1 MTAKPLIRIVDDD
14 EALTASSAMLLE
26 AMGWDV
32 AVWHSGGAFLDEAN
46 LMRPG
51 CLVLDVHMPGLTGL
65 DVQAEL
71 ERRGSNLPIIF
82 LSAHGSIQIAVH
94 VMRHGAVD
102 FLEKPVEPMT
112 LVQRVAQCVTASL
125 SAKADDAAAD
135 EVRRRFDRLTPRER
149 EVIDGVLKNAPNKI
163 IARTL
168 GIELSTVKMHRANA
182 FAKLI
187 RPGNSSR
194 WRTRPASFR
203 PRRLRPK
210 VPIRRHSERP
220 LRSFPMLRRTLLS
233 SLLQTALLGAAG
245 GFGFAPSKAAAR
257 NNARPAPVEEGE
269 ADLVIVGSGAA
280 GLSAGLAALE
290 AGVRKVV
297 ILEKAAIAGGH
308 TMLASGSVSAVFG
321 ADVDKLIDA
330 MLTAGAGENNPALVE
345 TLARQS
351 GAAFEWLAEHGVNWM
366 KTPYRAVGSPGAWSY
381 STGSAQAGYDYV
393 QCLNRAYHR
402 LGGRIL
408 YRTSA
413 SSLLFAAAESMDGQA
428 RSAVAGIFA
437 ERPQGPMLLIR
448 TPAVIIAAGGFT
460 ANRAMIAAFRPDIDP
475 QTPTTANPRG
485 ELLDG
490 STGDGILMAQAAGAK
505 LADMS
510 AVEVVPFTGGR
521 LTDFVGGD
529 VWLNAEGRRFVSEGE
544 TFDVIRSAVEA
555 QPEGRLWVVS
565 DVKSNKGATLPVK
578 LMSGTVASAESLE
591 ALAKALQV
599 PFTTLRASID
609 RWNQS
614 VKSGWDQDFNRPMP
628 AQAQTI
634 DTPPFYYG
642 EERFSIHYTSGGIAI
657 SPKAQVL
664 DRDDHPIPGLYAAGE
679 TTGGVHGRT
688 RLGGCALTD
697 CFVFGR
703 IAGTQAALRSQKN
716 LRPR

>member
-1 MTAKPLIRIVDDD
+1 
-14 EALTASSAMLLE
+14 
-26 AMGWDV
+26 
-32 AVWHSGGAFLDEAN
+32 
-46 LMRPG
+46 
-51 CLVLDVHMPGLTGL
+51 
-65 DVQAEL
+65 
-71 ERRGSNLPIIF
+71 
-82 LSAHGSIQIAVH
+82 
-94 VMRHGAVD
+94 
-102 FLEKPVEPMT
+102 
-112 LVQRVAQCVTASL
+112 
-125 SAKADDAAAD
+125 
-135 EVRRRFDRLTPRER
+135 
-149 EVIDGVLKNAPNKI
+149 
-163 IARTL
+163 
-168 GIELSTVKMHRANA
+168 
-182 FAKLI
+182 
-187 RPGNSSR
+187 
-194 WRTRPASFR
+194 
-203 PRRLRPK
+203 
-210 VPIRRHSERP
+210 
-220 LRSFPMLRRTLLS
+220 MLRRTLLS

-245 GFGFAPSKAAAR
+245 GIGFAPGKAAAR
-257 NNARPAPVEEGE
+257 NNARSAPVEECE

-413 SSLLFAAAESMDGQA
+413 SSLLFAAAESLDGHA

-437 ERPQGPMLLIR
+437 ERPEGPMLLIR

-505 LADMS
+505 LVDMS

-614 VKSGWDQDFNRPMP
+614 VKSGWDQDFNRRCPRRRRRSTRRP
-628 AQAQTI
+628 FITAKNAFPFI
-634 DTPPFYYG
+634 TP
-642 EERFSIHYTSGGIAI
+642 R
-657 SPKAQVL
+657 
-664 DRDDHPIPGLYAAGE
+664 
-679 TTGGVHGRT
+679 
-688 RLGGCALTD
+688 
-697 CFVFGR
+697 
-703 IAGTQAALRSQKN
+703 AALPSAPKHRCLTAMIIPFPVSMLPGKQ
-716 LRPR
+716 RAGFTAAPVWAAAP

>member
-1 MTAKPLIRIVDDD
+1 
-14 EALTASSAMLLE
+14 
-26 AMGWDV
+26 
-32 AVWHSGGAFLDEAN
+32 
-46 LMRPG
+46 
-51 CLVLDVHMPGLTGL
+51 
-65 DVQAEL
+65 
-71 ERRGSNLPIIF
+71 
-82 LSAHGSIQIAVH
+82 
-94 VMRHGAVD
+94 
-102 FLEKPVEPMT
+102 
-112 LVQRVAQCVTASL
+112 
-125 SAKADDAAAD
+125 
-135 EVRRRFDRLTPRER
+135 
-149 EVIDGVLKNAPNKI
+149 
-163 IARTL
+163 
-168 GIELSTVKMHRANA
+168 
-182 FAKLI
+182 
-187 RPGNSSR
+187 
-194 WRTRPASFR
+194 
-203 PRRLRPK
+203 
-210 VPIRRHSERP
+210 
-220 LRSFPMLRRTLLS
+220 MLRRTLLS

-245 GFGFAPSKAAAR
+245 GIGFAPGKAAAR
-257 NNARPAPVEEGE
+257 NNARPAPVEECE

-351 GAAFEWLAEHGVNWM
+351 GAAFKWLAEHGVNWM

-413 SSLLFAAAESMDGQA
+413 SSLLFAAAESMDGHA

-437 ERPQGPMLLIR
+437 ERPEGPMLLIR

-505 LADMS
+505 LVDMS

-544 TFDVIRSAVEA
+544 TFDVIRAAVEA

-578 LMSGTVASAESLE
+578 LMSARWRARNRWKPLP
-591 ALAKALQV
+591 KRCRC
-599 PFTTLRASID
+599 PLRP
-609 RWNQS
+609 S
-614 VKSGWDQDFNRPMP
+614 VLP
-628 AQAQTI
+628 
-634 DTPPFYYG
+634 
-642 EERFSIHYTSGGIAI
+642 
-657 SPKAQVL
+657 
-664 DRDDHPIPGLYAAGE
+664 
-679 TTGGVHGRT
+679 
-688 RLGGCALTD
+688 LT
-697 CFVFGR
+697 
-703 IAGTQAALRSQKN
+703 AGTSPSRAGGTKTLTARCPRRRRRSTRRPFITAKNAFPFITPRAALPSAPKRRCLTAMITPFPVFMLPGKQQAGFTAA
-716 LRPR
+716 PVWAAAP

>member
-1 MTAKPLIRIVDDD
+1 
-14 EALTASSAMLLE
+14 
-26 AMGWDV
+26 
-32 AVWHSGGAFLDEAN
+32 
-46 LMRPG
+46 
-51 CLVLDVHMPGLTGL
+51 
-65 DVQAEL
+65 
-71 ERRGSNLPIIF
+71 
-82 LSAHGSIQIAVH
+82 
-94 VMRHGAVD
+94 
-102 FLEKPVEPMT
+102 
-112 LVQRVAQCVTASL
+112 
-125 SAKADDAAAD
+125 
-135 EVRRRFDRLTPRER
+135 
-149 EVIDGVLKNAPNKI
+149 
-163 IARTL
+163 
-168 GIELSTVKMHRANA
+168 
-182 FAKLI
+182 
-187 RPGNSSR
+187 
-194 WRTRPASFR
+194 
-203 PRRLRPK
+203 
-210 VPIRRHSERP
+210 
-220 LRSFPMLRRTLLS
+220 MLRRTLLS

-245 GFGFAPSKAAAR
+245 GIGFAPGKAAAR
-257 NNARPAPVEEGE
+257 NNARSAPVEECE

-413 SSLLFAAAESMDGQA
+413 SSLLFAAAESLDGHA

-437 ERPQGPMLLIR
+437 ERPEGPMLLIR

-505 LADMS
+505 LVDMS

-578 LMSGTVASAESLE
+578 LMSGTVR
-591 ALAKALQV
+591 ALNRWKPL
-599 PFTTLRASID
+599 PKRCRCPLRP
-609 RWNQS
+609 
-614 VKSGWDQDFNRPMP
+614 SGLPLT
-628 AQAQTI
+628 A
-634 DTPPFYYG
+634 G
-642 EERFSIHYTSGGIAI
+642 TSP
-657 SPKAQVL
+657 S
-664 DRDDHPIPGLYAAGE
+664 RAAG
-679 TTGGVHGRT
+679 TKTLTARCPRRRRRST
-688 RLGGCALTD
+688 RRPFITAKNAFPFITP
-697 CFVFGR
+697 R
-703 IAGTQAALRSQKN
+703 AALPSAPKHRCLTAMIIPFPVSMLPGKQ
-716 LRPR
+716 RAGFTAAPVWAAAP

>member
-1 MTAKPLIRIVDDD
+1 
-14 EALTASSAMLLE
+14 
-26 AMGWDV
+26 
-32 AVWHSGGAFLDEAN
+32 
-46 LMRPG
+46 
-51 CLVLDVHMPGLTGL
+51 
-65 DVQAEL
+65 
-71 ERRGSNLPIIF
+71 
-82 LSAHGSIQIAVH
+82 
-94 VMRHGAVD
+94 
-102 FLEKPVEPMT
+102 
-112 LVQRVAQCVTASL
+112 
-125 SAKADDAAAD
+125 
-135 EVRRRFDRLTPRER
+135 
-149 EVIDGVLKNAPNKI
+149 
-163 IARTL
+163 
-168 GIELSTVKMHRANA
+168 
-182 FAKLI
+182 
-187 RPGNSSR
+187 
-194 WRTRPASFR
+194 
-203 PRRLRPK
+203 
-210 VPIRRHSERP
+210 
-220 LRSFPMLRRTLLS
+220 MLRRTLLS

-245 GFGFAPSKAAAR
+245 GFGFAPGEAAAR
-257 NNARPAPVEEGE
+257 HDARPAPVEEDE

-280 GLSAGLAALE
+280 GLSADLAALE

-308 TMLASGSVSAVFG
+308 TILASGSVTAVFG

-330 MLTAGAGENNPALVE
+330 MLKAGAGENNPALVE

-351 GAAFEWLAEHGVNWM
+351 GAAFQWLAEHGVNWV

-413 SSLLFAAAESMDGQA
+413 SSLLFAPAESADGQA

-437 ERPQGPMLLIR
+437 ERPAGPMLLIR

-544 TFDVIRSAVEA
+544 TFVVIRSAVEA

-599 PFTTLRASID
+599 PFATLRASID

-634 DTPPFYYG
+634 DTPPFITAKNAFPFITP
-642 EERFSIHYTSGGIAI
+642 R
-657 SPKAQVL
+657 
-664 DRDDHPIPGLYAAGE
+664 
-679 TTGGVHGRT
+679 
-688 RLGGCALTD
+688 
-697 CFVFGR
+697 
-703 IAGTQAALRSQKN
+703 AALPSVLKRRCLTAMITPFPVFMLPGKQQAGFSAA
-716 LRPR
+716 PVWAAVP

>member
-1 MTAKPLIRIVDDD
+1 
-14 EALTASSAMLLE
+14 
-26 AMGWDV
+26 
-32 AVWHSGGAFLDEAN
+32 
-46 LMRPG
+46 
-51 CLVLDVHMPGLTGL
+51 
-65 DVQAEL
+65 
-71 ERRGSNLPIIF
+71 
-82 LSAHGSIQIAVH
+82 
-94 VMRHGAVD
+94 
-102 FLEKPVEPMT
+102 
-112 LVQRVAQCVTASL
+112 
-125 SAKADDAAAD
+125 
-135 EVRRRFDRLTPRER
+135 
-149 EVIDGVLKNAPNKI
+149 
-163 IARTL
+163 
-168 GIELSTVKMHRANA
+168 
-182 FAKLI
+182 
-187 RPGNSSR
+187 
-194 WRTRPASFR
+194 
-203 PRRLRPK
+203 
-210 VPIRRHSERP
+210 
-220 LRSFPMLRRTLLS
+220 MLRRTLLS

-245 GFGFAPSKAAAR
+245 GIGSAPGKAAAR
-257 NNARPAPVEEGE
+257 NNARSAPVEECE

-366 KTPYRAVGSPGAWSY
+366 TPYRAVGSPGAWSY

-413 SSLLFAAAESMDGQA
+413 SSLLFAAAESLDGHA

-437 ERPQGPMLLIR
+437 ERPEGPMLLIR

-505 LADMS
+505 LVDMS

-703 IAGTQAALRSQKN
+703 IAGKEAALRSHKS

>member
-1 MTAKPLIRIVDDD
+1 
-14 EALTASSAMLLE
+14 
-26 AMGWDV
+26 
-32 AVWHSGGAFLDEAN
+32 
-46 LMRPG
+46 
-51 CLVLDVHMPGLTGL
+51 
-65 DVQAEL
+65 
-71 ERRGSNLPIIF
+71 
-82 LSAHGSIQIAVH
+82 
-94 VMRHGAVD
+94 
-102 FLEKPVEPMT
+102 
-112 LVQRVAQCVTASL
+112 
-125 SAKADDAAAD
+125 
-135 EVRRRFDRLTPRER
+135 
-149 EVIDGVLKNAPNKI
+149 
-163 IARTL
+163 
-168 GIELSTVKMHRANA
+168 
-182 FAKLI
+182 
-187 RPGNSSR
+187 
-194 WRTRPASFR
+194 
-203 PRRLRPK
+203 
-210 VPIRRHSERP
+210 
-220 LRSFPMLRRTLLS
+220 MLRRTLLS

-245 GFGFAPSKAAAR
+245 GIGFAPGKAAAR
-257 NNARPAPVEEGE
+257 NNARPAPVEESE

-290 AGVRKVV
+290 AGVSKVV

-366 KTPYRAVGSPGAWSY
+366 KTPYRAVGSPCAWSY

-413 SSLLFAAAESMDGQA
+413 SSLLFAAAESMDGHA

-437 ERPQGPMLLIR
+437 ERPEGPMLLIR

-490 STGDGILMAQAAGAK
+490 STGDGILMAQAA
-505 LADMS
+505 
-510 AVEVVPFTGGR
+510 
-521 LTDFVGGD
+521 
-529 VWLNAEGRRFVSEGE
+529 GRRFVSEGE

-599 PFTTLRASID
+599 PFTTLSASID

-703 IAGTQAALRSQKN
+703 IAGTQAALRSQKS

>member
-1 MTAKPLIRIVDDD
+1 
-14 EALTASSAMLLE
+14 
-26 AMGWDV
+26 
-32 AVWHSGGAFLDEAN
+32 
-46 LMRPG
+46 
-51 CLVLDVHMPGLTGL
+51 
-65 DVQAEL
+65 
-71 ERRGSNLPIIF
+71 
-82 LSAHGSIQIAVH
+82 
-94 VMRHGAVD
+94 
-102 FLEKPVEPMT
+102 
-112 LVQRVAQCVTASL
+112 
-125 SAKADDAAAD
+125 
-135 EVRRRFDRLTPRER
+135 
-149 EVIDGVLKNAPNKI
+149 
-163 IARTL
+163 
-168 GIELSTVKMHRANA
+168 
-182 FAKLI
+182 
-187 RPGNSSR
+187 
-194 WRTRPASFR
+194 
-203 PRRLRPK
+203 
-210 VPIRRHSERP
+210 
-220 LRSFPMLRRTLLS
+220 MLRRTLLS

-245 GFGFAPSKAAAR
+245 GIGFAPGKAAAR
-257 NNARPAPVEEGE
+257 NNARSAPVEECE

-413 SSLLFAAAESMDGQA
+413 SSLLFAAAESLDGHA

-437 ERPQGPMLLIR
+437 ERPEGPMLLIR

-505 LADMS
+505 LVDMS

-591 ALAKALQV
+591 ALC
-599 PFTTLRASID
+599 PLRP
-609 RWNQS
+609 
-614 VKSGWDQDFNRPMP
+614 SGLPLT
-628 AQAQTI
+628 A
-634 DTPPFYYG
+634 G
-642 EERFSIHYTSGGIAI
+642 TSP
-657 SPKAQVL
+657 S
-664 DRDDHPIPGLYAAGE
+664 RAAG
-679 TTGGVHGRT
+679 TKTLTARCPRRRRRST
-688 RLGGCALTD
+688 RRPFITAKNAFPFITP
-697 CFVFGR
+697 R
-703 IAGTQAALRSQKN
+703 AALPSAPKHRCLTAMIIPFPVSMLPGKQ
-716 LRPR
+716 RAGFTAAPVWAAAP

>member
-32 AVWHSGGAFLDEAN
+32 AVWHSGGAFLDEAD

-51 CLVLDVHMPGLTGL
+51 CLVLDVRMPGLTGL

-71 ERRGSNLPIIF
+71 ERRGSNLPILF
-82 LSAHGSIQIAVH
+82 LSAHGSIQMAVH

-135 EVRRRFDRLTPRER
+135 EVRRRFERLTPRER
-149 EVIDGVLKNAPNKI
+149 DGVRGRHRFVRGVCGRKFRCA
-163 IARTL
+163 
-168 GIELSTVKMHRANA
+168 GILNGFS
-182 FAKLI
+182 I
-187 RPGNSSR
+187 
-194 WRTRPASFR
+194 
-203 PRRLRPK
+203 
-210 VPIRRHSERP
+210 
-220 LRSFPMLRRTLLS
+220 FPMLRRTLLS

-245 GFGFAPSKAAAR
+245 GIGFAPGKAAAR
-257 NNARPAPVEEGE
+257 NNARPAPVEECE

-351 GAAFEWLAEHGVNWM
+351 GAAFKWLAEHGVNWM

-413 SSLLFAAAESMDGQA
+413 SSLLFAAAESMDGHA

-437 ERPQGPMLLIR
+437 ERPEGPMLLIR

-505 LADMS
+505 LVDMS

-544 TFDVIRSAVEA
+544 TFDVIRAAVEA

-599 PFTTLRASID
+599 PFTTLSASID

-703 IAGTQAALRSQKN
+703 IAGKEAALRSQKS

>member
-1 MTAKPLIRIVDDD
+1 
-14 EALTASSAMLLE
+14 
-26 AMGWDV
+26 
-32 AVWHSGGAFLDEAN
+32 
-46 LMRPG
+46 
-51 CLVLDVHMPGLTGL
+51 
-65 DVQAEL
+65 
-71 ERRGSNLPIIF
+71 
-82 LSAHGSIQIAVH
+82 
-94 VMRHGAVD
+94 
-102 FLEKPVEPMT
+102 
-112 LVQRVAQCVTASL
+112 
-125 SAKADDAAAD
+125 
-135 EVRRRFDRLTPRER
+135 
-149 EVIDGVLKNAPNKI
+149 
-163 IARTL
+163 
-168 GIELSTVKMHRANA
+168 
-182 FAKLI
+182 
-187 RPGNSSR
+187 
-194 WRTRPASFR
+194 
-203 PRRLRPK
+203 
-210 VPIRRHSERP
+210 
-220 LRSFPMLRRTLLS
+220 MLRRTLLS

-245 GFGFAPSKAAAR
+245 GIGFAPGKAAAR
-257 NNARPAPVEEGE
+257 NNARSAPVEECE

-413 SSLLFAAAESMDGQA
+413 SSLLFAAAESLDGHA

-437 ERPQGPMLLIR
+437 ERPEGPMLLIR

-505 LADMS
+505 LVDMS

-521 LTDFVGGD
+521 LTDFVGGN

-703 IAGTQAALRSQKN
+703 IAGKEAALRSHKS

>member
-1 MTAKPLIRIVDDD
+1 
-14 EALTASSAMLLE
+14 
-26 AMGWDV
+26 
-32 AVWHSGGAFLDEAN
+32 
-46 LMRPG
+46 
-51 CLVLDVHMPGLTGL
+51 
-65 DVQAEL
+65 
-71 ERRGSNLPIIF
+71 
-82 LSAHGSIQIAVH
+82 
-94 VMRHGAVD
+94 
-102 FLEKPVEPMT
+102 
-112 LVQRVAQCVTASL
+112 
-125 SAKADDAAAD
+125 
-135 EVRRRFDRLTPRER
+135 
-149 EVIDGVLKNAPNKI
+149 
-163 IARTL
+163 
-168 GIELSTVKMHRANA
+168 
-182 FAKLI
+182 
-187 RPGNSSR
+187 
-194 WRTRPASFR
+194 
-203 PRRLRPK
+203 
-210 VPIRRHSERP
+210 
-220 LRSFPMLRRTLLS
+220 MLRRTLLS

-245 GFGFAPSKAAAR
+245 GFGFAPGEAAAR
-257 NNARPAPVEEGE
+257 NDARPAPVEEDK

-308 TMLASGSVSAVFG
+308 TMLASGSVTAVFG

-330 MLTAGAGENNPALVE
+330 MLKAGAGENNPALVE

-413 SSLLFAAAESMDGQA
+413 SSLLFAPAESADGQA

-578 LMSGTVASAESLE
+578 LMSGTVASS
-591 ALAKALQV
+591 KRW
-599 PFTTLRASID
+599 PKRCRCPLRP
-609 RWNQS
+609 S
-614 VKSGWDQDFNRPMP
+614 VLPLTAGTSPSG
-628 AQAQTI
+628 
-634 DTPPFYYG
+634 
-642 EERFSIHYTSGGIAI
+642 
-657 SPKAQVL
+657 
-664 DRDDHPIPGLYAAGE
+664 AAG
-679 TTGGVHGRT
+679 TKTLTARCPRRRRRST
-688 RLGGCALTD
+688 RRPFITAKNAFPFITP
-697 CFVFGR
+697 R
-703 IAGTQAALRSQKN
+703 AALPSAPKRRCLTAMITPFPVFMLPGKQQAGFTAA
-716 LRPR
+716 PVWAAAP

>member
-1 MTAKPLIRIVDDD
+1 
-14 EALTASSAMLLE
+14 
-26 AMGWDV
+26 
-32 AVWHSGGAFLDEAN
+32 
-46 LMRPG
+46 
-51 CLVLDVHMPGLTGL
+51 
-65 DVQAEL
+65 
-71 ERRGSNLPIIF
+71 
-82 LSAHGSIQIAVH
+82 
-94 VMRHGAVD
+94 
-102 FLEKPVEPMT
+102 
-112 LVQRVAQCVTASL
+112 
-125 SAKADDAAAD
+125 
-135 EVRRRFDRLTPRER
+135 
-149 EVIDGVLKNAPNKI
+149 
-163 IARTL
+163 
-168 GIELSTVKMHRANA
+168 
-182 FAKLI
+182 
-187 RPGNSSR
+187 
-194 WRTRPASFR
+194 
-203 PRRLRPK
+203 
-210 VPIRRHSERP
+210 
-220 LRSFPMLRRTLLS
+220 MLRRTLLS

-245 GFGFAPSKAAAR
+245 GIGFAPGKAAAR
-257 NNARPAPVEEGE
+257 NNARHAPVEEGE

-290 AGVRKVV
+290 AGLRKVV

-321 ADVDKLIDA
+321 AEVDKLIDA

-413 SSLLFAAAESMDGQA
+413 SSLLFAAAESMDGHA

-437 ERPQGPMLLIR
+437 ERPEGPMLLIR

-505 LADMS
+505 LVDMS

-529 VWLNAEGRRFVSEGE
+529 VWLNA
-544 TFDVIRSAVEA
+544 
-555 QPEGRLWVVS
+555 EGRLWVVS

-703 IAGTQAALRSQKN
+703 IAGTQAALRSQKS

>member
-1 MTAKPLIRIVDDD
+1 
-14 EALTASSAMLLE
+14 
-26 AMGWDV
+26 
-32 AVWHSGGAFLDEAN
+32 
-46 LMRPG
+46 
-51 CLVLDVHMPGLTGL
+51 
-65 DVQAEL
+65 
-71 ERRGSNLPIIF
+71 
-82 LSAHGSIQIAVH
+82 
-94 VMRHGAVD
+94 
-102 FLEKPVEPMT
+102 
-112 LVQRVAQCVTASL
+112 
-125 SAKADDAAAD
+125 
-135 EVRRRFDRLTPRER
+135 
-149 EVIDGVLKNAPNKI
+149 
-163 IARTL
+163 
-168 GIELSTVKMHRANA
+168 
-182 FAKLI
+182 
-187 RPGNSSR
+187 
-194 WRTRPASFR
+194 
-203 PRRLRPK
+203 
-210 VPIRRHSERP
+210 
-220 LRSFPMLRRTLLS
+220 MLRRTLLS

-245 GFGFAPSKAAAR
+245 GIGSAPGKAAAR
-257 NNARPAPVEEGE
+257 NNARSAPVEECE

-413 SSLLFAAAESMDGQA
+413 SSLLFAAAESLDGHA

-437 ERPQGPMLLIR
+437 ERPEGPMLLIR

-505 LADMS
+505 LVDMS

-591 ALAKALQV
+591 ALAKRCRC
-599 PFTTLRASID
+599 PLRP
-609 RWNQS
+609 
-614 VKSGWDQDFNRPMP
+614 SGLPLT
-628 AQAQTI
+628 A
-634 DTPPFYYG
+634 G
-642 EERFSIHYTSGGIAI
+642 TSP
-657 SPKAQVL
+657 S
-664 DRDDHPIPGLYAAGE
+664 RAAG
-679 TTGGVHGRT
+679 TKTLTARCPRRRRRST
-688 RLGGCALTD
+688 RRPFITAKNAFPFITP
-697 CFVFGR
+697 R
-703 IAGTQAALRSQKN
+703 AALPSTPKHRCLTAMIIPFPVSMLPGKQ
-716 LRPR
+716 RAGFTAAPVWAAAP

>member
-1 MTAKPLIRIVDDD
+1 
-14 EALTASSAMLLE
+14 
-26 AMGWDV
+26 
-32 AVWHSGGAFLDEAN
+32 
-46 LMRPG
+46 
-51 CLVLDVHMPGLTGL
+51 
-65 DVQAEL
+65 
-71 ERRGSNLPIIF
+71 
-82 LSAHGSIQIAVH
+82 
-94 VMRHGAVD
+94 
-102 FLEKPVEPMT
+102 
-112 LVQRVAQCVTASL
+112 
-125 SAKADDAAAD
+125 
-135 EVRRRFDRLTPRER
+135 
-149 EVIDGVLKNAPNKI
+149 
-163 IARTL
+163 
-168 GIELSTVKMHRANA
+168 
-182 FAKLI
+182 
-187 RPGNSSR
+187 
-194 WRTRPASFR
+194 
-203 PRRLRPK
+203 
-210 VPIRRHSERP
+210 
-220 LRSFPMLRRTLLS
+220 MLRRTLLS

-245 GFGFAPSKAAAR
+245 GIGSAPGKAAAR
-257 NNARPAPVEEGE
+257 NNARSAPVEECE

-413 SSLLFAAAESMDGQA
+413 SSLLFAAAESLDGHA

-437 ERPQGPMLLIR
+437 ERPEGPMLLIR

-505 LADMS
+505 LVDMS

-578 LMSGTVASAESLE
+578 LMSGTVASLE
-591 ALAKALQV
+591 
-599 PFTTLRASID
+599 
-609 RWNQS
+609 
-614 VKSGWDQDFNRPMP
+614 
-628 AQAQTI
+628 
-634 DTPPFYYG
+634 
-642 EERFSIHYTSGGIAI
+642 
-657 SPKAQVL
+657 
-664 DRDDHPIPGLYAAGE
+664 
-679 TTGGVHGRT
+679 
-688 RLGGCALTD
+688 
-697 CFVFGR
+697 
-703 IAGTQAALRSQKN
+703 
-716 LRPR
+716 

>member
-1 MTAKPLIRIVDDD
+1 
-14 EALTASSAMLLE
+14 
-26 AMGWDV
+26 
-32 AVWHSGGAFLDEAN
+32 
-46 LMRPG
+46 
-51 CLVLDVHMPGLTGL
+51 
-65 DVQAEL
+65 
-71 ERRGSNLPIIF
+71 
-82 LSAHGSIQIAVH
+82 
-94 VMRHGAVD
+94 
-102 FLEKPVEPMT
+102 
-112 LVQRVAQCVTASL
+112 
-125 SAKADDAAAD
+125 
-135 EVRRRFDRLTPRER
+135 
-149 EVIDGVLKNAPNKI
+149 
-163 IARTL
+163 
-168 GIELSTVKMHRANA
+168 
-182 FAKLI
+182 
-187 RPGNSSR
+187 
-194 WRTRPASFR
+194 
-203 PRRLRPK
+203 
-210 VPIRRHSERP
+210 
-220 LRSFPMLRRTLLS
+220 MLRRTLLS

-245 GFGFAPSKAAAR
+245 GFGFAPGEAAAR
-257 NNARPAPVEEGE
+257 HDARPAPVEEDE

-308 TMLASGSVSAVFG
+308 TILASGSVTAVFG

-330 MLTAGAGENNPALVE
+330 MLKAGAGENNPALVE
-345 TLARQS
+345 TLVRQS
-351 GAAFEWLAEHGVNWM
+351 GAAFQWLAEHGVNWV

-413 SSLLFAAAESMDGQA
+413 SSLLFAPAESADGQA

-437 ERPQGPMLLIR
+437 ERPAGPMLLIR

-599 PFTTLRASID
+599 PFATLRASID

-703 IAGTQAALRSQKN
+703 IAGTQAALRSQKS

>member
-1 MTAKPLIRIVDDD
+1 
-14 EALTASSAMLLE
+14 
-26 AMGWDV
+26 
-32 AVWHSGGAFLDEAN
+32 
-46 LMRPG
+46 
-51 CLVLDVHMPGLTGL
+51 
-65 DVQAEL
+65 
-71 ERRGSNLPIIF
+71 
-82 LSAHGSIQIAVH
+82 
-94 VMRHGAVD
+94 
-102 FLEKPVEPMT
+102 
-112 LVQRVAQCVTASL
+112 
-125 SAKADDAAAD
+125 
-135 EVRRRFDRLTPRER
+135 
-149 EVIDGVLKNAPNKI
+149 
-163 IARTL
+163 
-168 GIELSTVKMHRANA
+168 
-182 FAKLI
+182 
-187 RPGNSSR
+187 
-194 WRTRPASFR
+194 
-203 PRRLRPK
+203 
-210 VPIRRHSERP
+210 
-220 LRSFPMLRRTLLS
+220 MLRRTLLS

-245 GFGFAPSKAAAR
+245 GIGFAPGKAAAR
-257 NNARPAPVEEGE
+257 NNARPAPVEESE

-290 AGVRKVV
+290 AGVSKVV

-366 KTPYRAVGSPGAWSY
+366 KTPYRAVGSPCAWSY

-413 SSLLFAAAESMDGQA
+413 SSLLFAAAESLDGHES
-428 RSAVAGIFA
+428 SAVAGIFA
-437 ERPQGPMLLIR
+437 ERPEGPMLLIR

-485 ELLDG
+485 

-505 LADMS
+505 LVDMS

-578 LMSGTVASAESLE
+578 LMWRALNRWKPLPKRCRCPLRPLVLPLTAGT
-591 ALAKALQV
+591 
-599 PFTTLRASID
+599 
-609 RWNQS
+609 
-614 VKSGWDQDFNRPMP
+614 
-628 AQAQTI
+628 
-634 DTPPFYYG
+634 
-642 EERFSIHYTSGGIAI
+642 
-657 SPKAQVL
+657 SPS
-664 DRDDHPIPGLYAAGE
+664 RAAG
-679 TTGGVHGRT
+679 TKTLTARCPRRRRRST
-688 RLGGCALTD
+688 RRPFITAKNAFLFITP
-697 CFVFGR
+697 R
-703 IAGTQAALRSQKN
+703 AALPSAPKRRCLTAMITPFPVSMLPGKQ
-716 LRPR
+716 RAGFMAAPVWAAAP

>member
-1 MTAKPLIRIVDDD
+1 
-14 EALTASSAMLLE
+14 
-26 AMGWDV
+26 
-32 AVWHSGGAFLDEAN
+32 
-46 LMRPG
+46 
-51 CLVLDVHMPGLTGL
+51 
-65 DVQAEL
+65 
-71 ERRGSNLPIIF
+71 
-82 LSAHGSIQIAVH
+82 
-94 VMRHGAVD
+94 
-102 FLEKPVEPMT
+102 
-112 LVQRVAQCVTASL
+112 
-125 SAKADDAAAD
+125 
-135 EVRRRFDRLTPRER
+135 
-149 EVIDGVLKNAPNKI
+149 
-163 IARTL
+163 
-168 GIELSTVKMHRANA
+168 
-182 FAKLI
+182 
-187 RPGNSSR
+187 
-194 WRTRPASFR
+194 
-203 PRRLRPK
+203 
-210 VPIRRHSERP
+210 
-220 LRSFPMLRRTLLS
+220 MLRRTLLS

-245 GFGFAPSKAAAR
+245 GIGFAPGKAAAR
-257 NNARPAPVEEGE
+257 NNARSAPVEECE

-413 SSLLFAAAESMDGQA
+413 SSLLFAAAESLDGHA

-437 ERPQGPMLLIR
+437 ERPEGPMLLIR

-505 LADMS
+505 LVDMS

-599 PFTTLRASID
+599 PLRP
-609 RWNQS
+609 
-614 VKSGWDQDFNRPMP
+614 SGLPLT
-628 AQAQTI
+628 A
-634 DTPPFYYG
+634 G
-642 EERFSIHYTSGGIAI
+642 TSP
-657 SPKAQVL
+657 S
-664 DRDDHPIPGLYAAGE
+664 RAAG
-679 TTGGVHGRT
+679 TKTLTARCPRRRRRST
-688 RLGGCALTD
+688 RRPFITAKNAFPFITP
-697 CFVFGR
+697 R
-703 IAGTQAALRSQKN
+703 AALPSAPKHRCLTAMIIPFPVSMLPGKQ
-716 LRPR
+716 RAGFTAAPVWAAAP